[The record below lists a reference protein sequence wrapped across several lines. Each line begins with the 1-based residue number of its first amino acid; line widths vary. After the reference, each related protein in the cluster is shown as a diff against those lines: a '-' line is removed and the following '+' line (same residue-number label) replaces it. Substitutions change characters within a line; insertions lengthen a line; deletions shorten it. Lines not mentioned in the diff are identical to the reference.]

1 MRNSATL
8 HITIFVCA
16 IAFGAVCLSADTK
29 QGQEAF
35 EKRCTGCH
43 SLDRAKE
50 GPPLRGVFGRRAG
63 KVEGFRYSDGL
74 KSSQFK
80 WDETSLDKWLTDPE
94 SVVPDADMAFRLS
107 DKAARAA
114 IIEYL
119 KQLK

>member
-1 MRNSATL
+1 MRSLATL
-8 HITIFVCA
+8 LMTMFVFALASGGLCV
-16 IAFGAVCLSADTK
+16 GAKAN

-35 EKRCTGCH
+35 EKTCGGCH
-43 SLDRAKE
+43 ALDTARE

-80 WDETSLDKWLTDPE
+80 WDETSLDNWLADPQ
-94 SVVPDADMAFRLS
+94 SVVPDTDMALRFS
-107 DKAARAA
+107 DKAARGK

>member
-1 MRNSATL
+1 MRNLAAL
-8 HITIFVCA
+8 HITMFVCA
-16 IAFGAVCLSADTK
+16 IAFGALCLNAGTN

-35 EKRCTGCH
+35 GKRCGGCH
-43 SLDRAKE
+43 ALDTAKV
-50 GPPLRGVFGRRAG
+50 GPLLRGVFGRQAG
-63 KVEGFRYSDGL
+63 KVEGFPYSDGL

-94 SVVPDADMAFRLS
+94 SVVPDTDMAFRLS
-107 DKAARAA
+107 DKATRAI

>member
-1 MRNSATL
+1 MRNLATL
-8 HITIFVCA
+8 LMTMFVFALASGGLCVRA
-16 IAFGAVCLSADTK
+16 SANP
-29 QGQEAF
+29 GQEAF
-35 EKRCTGCH
+35 EKRCSGCH
-43 SLDRAKE
+43 ALDSAKE
-50 GPPLRGVFGRRAG
+50 GPPLRGVFGRQAG

-80 WDETSLDKWLTDPE
+80 WDAPALDKWLTDPE

-107 DKAARAA
+107 DKATRAK